1 MQIRTRL
8 TLQFLGI
15 TAGILL
21 AVMTAIYLQ
30 VRGHL
35 YQEFYRALGS
45 QAMLTAEVAV
55 ARLESDSLNELTV
68 PGRGER
74 TFYTENVAV
83 YDDNDRLVYAHHDPQ
98 NPPDRVVLQA
108 IREEGRR
115 AFRLDERHA
124 LGEILVSATGRRYVV
139 IAEAWFDPYELDKL
153 LRFLALTG
161 LFTIVAVA
169 LGGWLFSGQALAPI
183 RRVMNEVDTI
193 GTQDMSERL
202 VTEDKQDELSR
213 LVVTFNR
220 LLDRIQGAFEA
231 QKHFLSHVSHEI
243 KNPLTVLTTQ
253 AEITLQKDRSPEEY
267 RQTLRS
273 VLEDMRDLNGVAENL
288 MLLARLRS
296 GTPEASRTP
305 VRIDELLLQ
314 VRDAVI
320 RRNPSYRVL
329 IRVENLPEREEALL
343 VQANEHLLRTA
354 VLNLIENGCK
364 FSPDNTVSVRLSWA
378 ASGGAVVEISDEGP
392 GIPEEER
399 KRIFDPFFRS
409 ARTASAKGSG
419 IGLSLVDAIVRLHA
433 IRLEVVPGEPR
444 GTCFRLEFPAGGE
457 GAAA

>member
-8 TLQFLGI
+8 TLQFLAI
-15 TAGILL
+15 AAGILL

-35 YQEFYRALGS
+35 HQEFYRALGS
-45 QAMLTAEVAV
+45 QAMLTAQVAV
-55 ARLESDSLNELTV
+55 ARLESDSLNEITV

-74 TFYTENVAV
+74 TFYTDNVAI
-83 YDDNDRLVYAHHDPQ
+83 YDVADRLVYAHHDPQ
-98 NPPDRVVLQA
+98 NPPSADLLQA

-124 LGEILVSATGRRYVV
+124 LGEVLVSATGKRYVV
-139 IAEAWFDPYELDKL
+139 IAEAWFDPYELDSL
-153 LRFLALTG
+153 LRFLALTS
-161 LFTIVAVA
+161 LFTILAVA
-169 LGGWLFSGQALAPI
+169 LGGWLFAGQALAPI
-183 RRVMNEVDTI
+183 RRVMNEVDAI

-202 VTEDKQDELSR
+202 VTADKQDEISR

-220 LLDRIQGAFEA
+220 LLDRIQGTFEA

-243 KNPLTVLTTQ
+243 KNPLTVLTAQ
-253 AEITLQKDRSPEEY
+253 AEVALQKERSPEEY
-267 RQTLRS
+267 RNILRS
-273 VLEDMRDLNGVAENL
+273 VLEDMRDLNGVSENL

-296 GTPEASRTP
+296 GSPEASRLP
-305 VRIDELLLQ
+305 LRIDELLLQ
-314 VRDAVI
+314 VREAVI
-320 RRNPSYRVL
+320 RRSPAYRVL

-354 VLNLIENGCK
+354 LLNLIENGCK
-364 FSPDNTVSVRLSWA
+364 FSPDNQVSARLSWPG
-378 ASGGAVVEISDEGP
+378 SGPALLEICDEGP

-419 IGLSLVDAIVRLHA
+419 IGLSLVDAIVRMHG
-433 IRLEVVPGEPR
+433 IRLEVVPRMPR
-444 GTCFRLEFPAGGE
+444 GTCFRLEFPAAGR
-457 GAAA
+457 AS